1 MDDNFSLASEVC
13 KNCGLCCSGALF
25 GNAPLQEGEETLA
38 TELGI
43 KPVVDDE
50 GCGAFNLPCPH
61 LDGTACSIYPDR
73 LHVCGDYQ
81 CLLSGSVLEGET
93 SFEDAV
99 AYVESAKEQAEWLIE
114 NARYKDL
121 KSGEGLTLSDY
132 QAFFKAKYDEGQ
144 FNLRYYQNYFLY
156 KLQVQVQEEPVSNED
171 LSYAKKTLEYI
182 KLINGNFRET
192 SMLEDYTQ
200 LIIDIENQDLSPE

>member
-25 GNAPLQEGEETLA
+25 GNAPLEEGEEVLA

-61 LDGTACSIYPDR
+61 LDGTACTIYPDR
-73 LHVCGDYQ
+73 LHVCGEYH
-81 CLLSGSVLEGET
+81 CLLSSSVLEGET
-93 SFEDAV
+93 SFDDAMED
-99 AYVESAKEQAEWLIE
+99 VESAKEQAEWLIA
-114 NARYKDL
+114 NAAYKDL
-121 KSGEGLTLSDY
+121 KGDDELKLSDY
-132 QAFFKAKYDEGQ
+132 QAFFKAKYDKDQ

-156 KLQVQVQEEPVSNED
+156 KLQIQEEPVSLQD
-171 LSYAKKTLEYI
+171 LHYAKKTLEYI
-182 KLINGNFRET
+182 KLINGSFRET

-200 LIIDIENQDLSPE
+200 LIIDIENQ